1 MLLYYQIIFPEDIIL
16 AKVLV
21 VDDSSIMRRNLSTIL
36 VSAGHIIVGEAAN
49 GETGV
54 KEYKL
59 RRPDLVTMDI
69 TMPLLDGINAV
80 KQIIE
85 FDPDA
90 QIIMISSL
98 DQKRMVLTALQNG
111 ARHYIIKPFSPEK
124 VLDVITEVLN
134 TSKGKYASGS
144 EKLQGPSVKRQKSV
158 GVINNTIS
166 EIDLSIKSINGMMK
180 ELDTGSK

>member
-1 MLLYYQIIFPEDIIL
+1 M

-21 VDDSSIMRRNLSTIL
+21 VDDSSIMRRNLSAIL
-36 VSAGHIIVGEAAN
+36 ENAGHTIVGEAAN

-54 KEYKL
+54 MEYKL

-90 QIIMISSL
+90 QVIMISSL
-98 DQKRMVLTALQNG
+98 DQKRMVLTALKNG
-111 ARHYIIKPFSPEK
+111 ARHYIIKPFTPEK

-134 TSKGKYASGS
+134 TSKGKYASGIKS
-144 EKLQGPSVKRQKSV
+144 HQEAPAKRQKSV
-158 GVINNTIS
+158 GAINNTIS
-166 EIDLSIKSINGMMK
+166 EIDLSIKNVNGMIK
-180 ELDTGSK
+180 ELDT